1 MTMAISPSLTPELAN
16 AFADCALHCVR
27 QRFPY
32 AMPHLM
38 RHAHDHPDPALVHPI
53 FHGSYDWHSSVHM
66 HWSLLRLLRV
76 MPELALRKD
85 IIAHFTERFTA
96 EAGAAECSYLKA
108 NPGFE
113 RPYGWAWLMQLHA
126 ELLTI
131 SAELPAA
138 SIWAQALQGMVDTL
152 GDRTK
157 AFLTLAH
164 YPQRAG
170 MHANSAFA
178 MTLFSSYAKR
188 RQDPDFAKVLSETAM
203 RWFGEDA
210 DYAARFEPSGADFL
224 SGGLCEAMLMSQQL
238 GEAFLPWWQRFA
250 PSEQDMSH
258 WLQPAV
264 VSSRVDGQLVHLDGL
279 NLSRAWC
286 LGSLAGQLPQER
298 ARFEAAA
305 QKHLLAALPHVTG
318 GDFVATHWLVSFA
331 LLALTGLELDV

>member
-1 MTMAISPSLTPELAN
+1 MTISPLLGPELAS

-27 QRFPY
+27 QRYPY

-38 RHAHDHPDPALVHPI
+38 RHAQDHPDPALVHPI

-66 HWSLLRLLRV
+66 HWSLLRLLRL
-76 MPELALRKD
+76 MPGLAQREN
-85 IIAHFTERFTA
+85 IIAHFAERFTA
-96 EAGAAECSYLKA
+96 QAGAAECSYLQA

-126 ELLTI
+126 ELLTM
-131 SAELPAA
+131 SEALPAA
-138 SIWAQALQGMVDTL
+138 SAWAQTLQGMVDIVA
-152 GDRTK
+152 DRAK

-178 MTLFSSYAKR
+178 MTLFSSYA
-188 RQDPDFAKVLSETAM
+188 RQRHDQAFAKVLNETAK
-203 RWFGEDA
+203 RWFGSDT

-224 SGGLCEAMLMSQQL
+224 SGGLCEALLMSRLL
-238 GEAFLPWWQRFA
+238 GAQFPSWWQGFA
-250 PSEQDMSH
+250 PSGQDMLR
-258 WLQPAV
+258 WLEPAV

-286 LGSLAGQLPQER
+286 LSSLAEQLPQER
-298 ARFEAAA
+298 TRFEAAA
-305 QKHLLAALPHVTG
+305 QKHLQAALPHVTG

-331 LLALTGLELDV
+331 LLALSGLEIEA